1 MNSALWKLN
10 FLKVLS
16 DNFCNFVWKYRK
28 VFVSLRSEN
37 ETIKEVAKSYGEDW
51 IKLKE
56 YYRDIM
62 NSNFLQDLHD
72 IARENEDDLKC

>member
-1 MNSALWKLN
+1 MLIRFS
-10 FLKVLS
+10 V
-16 DNFCNFVWKYRK
+16 
-28 VFVSLRSEN
+28 SEN